1 MFWCRGWVCVWCTP
15 VRQLASIGTSGLH
28 PNHMHRDIMRTILGG
43 SVGQLSQNNWTTKT
57 QNAQIF
63 EAEQPKGPKP
73 TTPLLQALLTY
84 PWGFWG
90 QELWLKWLQLGGC
103 LWFLPGLLV
112 EHMDSACP
120 RHLPYGH
127 MSYLLVFGSTI
138 SKPSR
143 PSYWEGEWRWCK
155 GSGPECLPDLQCR
168 TGHNGRGSA
177 YHWHCMGDGVA
188 ITNIRGKAS
197 KSMDTLSW
205 SSLLSS
211 APTKYSVFLIWVC
224 FAHMA
229 KTRGFSTT
237 WTMFWK
243 RLSKSLLALWQGTW
257 PHEDMEG
264 NIDPR
269 GGQPL
274 AGGFFAIPYVCRGGL
289 DWMAHHYGLNHTGSA
304 TPCSLCRC
312 TNHGEDEI
320 PWTDCNSP
328 PRWLRTCLDDEVL
341 GYRFG
346 NVSLNVC
353 NFPLQKPKLEQ
364 LTMAQDLWSFTL
376 KSRESEQKGV
386 PTKAV
391 NPRLL
396 CKNILMLILS
406 FDQIRHQVEGSAFTN
421 QTTCI
426 PNCWVWMLIYLEVAW
441 PIWSKRTCPSQ
452 LTTMSLPCGK
462 QFRSTTSSTILLVG
476 LGALLRICWNM
487 TPFQGWQPKP
497 WKWGGCCQPW
507 HISSKHGCLAGLFWP
522 TLQDW
527 WHNLAGW
534 TRLCLGARTTSWVW
548 LTVLSFTTLLF
559 NSIKCWHS
567 WLDTSTSRVVA
578 TVLLPPRTTTFVIW
592 EWMLWGQ
599 LSLPD
604 LGFVFKGKTSCTW
617 SRHFAWAAT
626 GALPHLNC
634 PAKWWRSTWLVWICC
649 CRVPEKRWCQLPSM
663 SSWDQVPCQKA
674 SKLLGSR
681 FQNIVQVVENPLVLA
696 MWGKHAQMRNTLS
709 AL

>member
-1 MFWCRGWVCVWCTP
+1 MVSAWRVSMISPRPAGGAHGFCMS
-15 VRQLASIGTSGLH
+15 QTSTIWPHELFAGLWEH
-28 PNHMHRDIMRTILGG
+28 NQQAFQTFILGG
-43 SVGQLSQNNWTTKT
+43 GVEVVQRFWARMPPRPAMQDRPQWQRKC
-57 QNAQIF
+57 I
-63 EAEQPKGPKP
+63 
-73 TTPLLQALLTY
+73 PLAL
-84 PWGFWG
+84 
-90 QELWLKWLQLGGC
+90 
-103 LWFLPGLLV
+103 
-112 EHMDSACP
+112 H
-120 RHLPYGH
+120 
-127 MSYLLVFGSTI
+127 
-138 SKPSR
+138 
-143 PSYWEGEWRWCK
+143 
-155 GSGPECLPDLQCR
+155 
-168 TGHNGRGSA
+168 
-177 YHWHCMGDGVA
+177 GDGVA

-205 SSLLSS
+205 SSLLST

-274 AGGFFAIPYVCRGGL
+274 AGGFFAIPYVCRGDL

-341 GYRFG
+341 GYRLG
-346 NVSLNVC
+346 NVSLNLC

-364 LTMAQDLWSFTL
+364 STMAQDLWSFTL

-441 PIWSKRTCPSQ
+441 PIWSKRSCPSQ

-476 LGALLRICWNM
+476 LGALLRIC
-487 TPFQGWQPKP
+487 
-497 WKWGGCCQPW
+497 
-507 HISSKHGCLAGLFWP
+507 
-522 TLQDW
+522 
-527 WHNLAGW
+527 
-534 TRLCLGARTTSWVW
+534 
-548 LTVLSFTTLLF
+548 
-559 NSIKCWHS
+559 
-567 WLDTSTSRVVA
+567 
-578 TVLLPPRTTTFVIW
+578 
-592 EWMLWGQ
+592 
-599 LSLPD
+599 
-604 LGFVFKGKTSCTW
+604 
-617 SRHFAWAAT
+617 
-626 GALPHLNC
+626 
-634 PAKWWRSTWLVWICC
+634 
-649 CRVPEKRWCQLPSM
+649 
-663 SSWDQVPCQKA
+663 
-674 SKLLGSR
+674 
-681 FQNIVQVVENPLVLA
+681 
-696 MWGKHAQMRNTLS
+696 
-709 AL
+709 